1 MPIYEFKCPKC
12 RRVIEKMYAVKD
24 CPEKVKCSCGKMAK
38 KILSRGGII
47 CDSVNDVKWL
57 PSACKVMQKNGEPPI
72 QSRTEY
78 NKYLKTNHLTCK
90 G

>member
-1 MPIYEFKCPKC
+1 MPIYEFKCKNC
-12 RRVIEKMYAVKD
+12 RRVIEKMYSVKD
-24 CPEKVKCSCGKMAK
+24 CPDKVKCSCGKMAK
-38 KILSRGGII
+38 KILSRGAIK